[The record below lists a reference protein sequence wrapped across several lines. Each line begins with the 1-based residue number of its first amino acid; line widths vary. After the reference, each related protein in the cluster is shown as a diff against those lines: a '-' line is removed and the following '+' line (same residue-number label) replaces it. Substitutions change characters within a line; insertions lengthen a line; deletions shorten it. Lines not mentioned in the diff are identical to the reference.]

1 MNNDSV
7 KKTVDNLKK
16 NGFEVEVFENGEQA
30 KESALKEIPE
40 GSVIGFGGSM
50 TVSQI
55 GLLDALR
62 KGNYKLYDQYKL
74 NLSSKDKLEI
84 RRLGLTADYYITG
97 TNAITESGEL
107 INVDSIGNRVAAQI
121 FGPRKV
127 FIFVSTSKIVTDI
140 EAGLERIR
148 TVAAPLNAHR
158 FALDLPCI
166 HGKPCSEC
174 PPETTLCNV
183 TTIIHRQ
190 RLPRIKIFLIKET
203 LGY

>member
-1 MNNDSV
+1 MNSDDLKQIV
-7 KKTVDNLKK
+7 ENLKK
-16 NGFEVEVFENGEQA
+16 NGFEVAIFENGEEA

-40 GSVIGFGGSM
+40 GAVIGLGGSM

-62 KGNYKLYDQYKL
+62 KGNYNLYDQYKPD
-74 NLSSKDKLEI
+74 LSFEEQLEI
-84 RRLGLTADYYITG
+84 RRRGLMADYYITG

-107 INVDSIGNRVAAQI
+107 VNVDGLGNRVSAQI

-127 FIFVSTSKIVTDI
+127 FIFASTSKIVKDV
-140 EAGLERIR
+140 ESALDRIR

-158 FALDLPCI
+158 FGLELPCVN
-166 HGKPCSEC
+166 GKPCSEC

-190 RLPRIKIFLIKET
+190 RMPRIKIFLIKET